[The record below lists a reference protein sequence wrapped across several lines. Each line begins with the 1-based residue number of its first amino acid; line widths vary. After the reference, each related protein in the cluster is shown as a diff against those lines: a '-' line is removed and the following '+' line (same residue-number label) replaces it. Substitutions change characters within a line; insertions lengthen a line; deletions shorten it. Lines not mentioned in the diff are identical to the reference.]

1 MARIVASFITEDND
15 FQVFQAAD
23 ARQEAARLGL
33 ELDVVFAGGNAI
45 QQIQQLF
52 RHIHASE
59 RPFAL
64 IVEPVVDEGMERVAR
79 NAVDAGIG
87 WIVLNRRAPYLPDLV
102 AKRRQLPV
110 GSVSTDQLE
119 VGRLQGR
126 QFQALLPSGGRVL
139 YVQGPL
145 HSAVVR
151 ERLTGLRG
159 ELQGKPI
166 ELTLID
172 ADWTAAGAE
181 KAVAFWSRSSLSA
194 GLHLDIVGGQND
206 LIAAGS
212 RRALMGHADPER
224 RREWAVLRYT
234 GVDGLPEGGKRMVE
248 RGELAATIVC
258 PSNAGPAVGLVARF
272 LEGRPGPP
280 ELVLPPLSYPPIEK
294 LRPA

>member
-1 MARIVASFITEDND
+1 
-15 FQVFQAAD
+15 
-23 ARQEAARLGL
+23 
-33 ELDVVFAGGNAI
+33 
-45 QQIQQLF
+45 
-52 RHIHASE
+52 
-59 RPFAL
+59 
-64 IVEPVVDEGMERVAR
+64 
-79 NAVDAGIG
+79 
-87 WIVLNRRAPYLPDLV
+87 
-102 AKRRQLPV
+102 
-110 GSVSTDQLE
+110 
-119 VGRLQGR
+119 
-126 QFQALLPSGGRVL
+126 VL

-151 ERLTGLRG
+151 ERLTGLRSG
-159 ELQGKPI
+159 LQGKPI

-172 ADWTAAGAE
+172 ADWTASGAE
-181 KAVAFWSRSSLSA
+181 KAVAFWSRSGTSA
-194 GLHLDIVGGQND
+194 GLRLDLVGGQND
-206 LIAAGS
+206 QIAAGS